1 MPNEPAQTPTPTSPE
16 YDRFT
21 SLLGR
26 IVATPKSVIDQRE
39 KEEAATKAWRAGHGL
54 KKTRLPKRGIAPTL
68 L

>member
-1 MPNEPAQTPTPTSPE
+1 MSDRAATPSPTSPE

-26 IVATPKSVIDQRE
+26 IVSTPKSVIDQRE

-54 KKTRLPKRGIAPTL
+54 KQPRLPKRGIAPTQP
-68 L
+68 